1 MLDKKLIMMSVEISV
16 GMIYNT
22 KTKVLAIGGNQR
34 FKNII
39 ESLIKLFSKNKPKF
53 KQVQLNKIKYSVKC
67 KQEPFDEGIKCL
79 RNSGVSVVNVKTLG
93 NIMR

>member
-22 KTKVLAIGGNQR
+22 KTKVLSIGGNQR
-34 FKNII
+34 FKSMI

-53 KQVQLNKIKYSVKC
+53 KQVQANKIKYSVKC
-67 KQEPFDEGIKCL
+67 KQESFDEGMRYL
-79 RNSGVSVVNVKTLG
+79 RNRGVSVVNVKTLG